1 MAALAAFPP
10 PQRGRMLGAVL
21 EASLRHFVETS
32 SGGSVV
38 RAQPATTGASRRT
51 WLLDVERGGE
61 RLELVLRV
69 DTGDGPLSGSELN
82 LAREAVVYRALQ
94 GRGVRIPKLHAAS
107 REALLIARAPG
118 SDAFASVLDAGRRA
132 AIVRDFFV
140 ALAEL
145 HGVNADRL
153 ALPGFAVPAD
163 GPDHARCDLDLWRRI
178 SAARIPPDPL
188 CEFAARWL
196 DASAPPADR
205 TVLCHGDA
213 GPGNFLFDGERV
225 TALLDWEFAHLGDPL
240 DDLAWVAVRAHL
252 LGGFGDLAEGFR
264 TWRDSSGMR
273 FDVARV
279 EYYRALVLLRM
290 AISCRLGLAHADAQR
305 GDTTVYRLLLPY
317 LRWLLPDALARAGCK
332 GPELDEFGEAGRDA
346 LERTPILASRARP
359 LEPLPIA

>member
-1 MAALAAFPP
+1 
-10 PQRGRMLGAVL
+10 MLDD
-21 EASLRHFVETS
+21 SLRRFIAIHTRGVVAKVEP
-32 SGGSVV
+32 V
-38 RAQPATTGASRRT
+38 ATGASRRT
-51 WLLDVERGGE
+51 WLVDVERDGHT
-61 RLELVLRV
+61 LELVLRV
-69 DTGDGPLSGSELN
+69 DDGDGPLSGSELD

-94 GRGVRIPKLHAAS
+94 GRGVRIPRLIAAS
-107 REALLIARAPG
+107 AKALLVERAPG
-118 SDAFASVLDAGRRA
+118 SDAFAGVLDPTRRA

-145 HGVNADRL
+145 HAVNTDRL

-178 SAARIPPDPL
+178 AGRAGSDAL
-188 CEFAARWL
+188 CDFAARWL

-213 GPGNFLFDGERV
+213 GPGNFLFEGERV

-252 LGGFGDLAEGFR
+252 LGGFGDLAHGFR
-264 TWRDSSGMR
+264 TWRDASGLR
-273 FDVARV
+273 LDVARV

-290 AISCRLGLAHADAQR
+290 AISCRIALAHADSQR
-305 GDTTVYRLLLPY
+305 SDTTVYRLLLPY

-332 GPELDEFGEAGRDA
+332 ASELGSFCEQGRDA
-346 LERTPILASRARP
+346 VERTPILAERARP
-359 LEPLPIA
+359 LEPLPAA

>member
-1 MAALAAFPP
+1 
-10 PQRGRMLGAVL
+10 VL
-21 EASLRHFVETS
+21 EASLRRFVETHT
-32 SGGSVV
+32 GGSVTQA
-38 RAQPATTGASRRT
+38 RPAAGGSSRRT
-51 WLLDVERGGE
+51 WLLDVERTDG

-69 DTGDGPLSGSELN
+69 DAGDGPFSGTELD

-107 REALLIARAPG
+107 REALLVARAQG

-132 AIVRDFFV
+132 AIVRDFFT

-145 HGVNADRL
+145 HAVNADRL

-163 GPDHARCDLDLWRRI
+163 GPDHARCGLDLWRRI
-178 SAARIPPDPL
+178 AARRMAPDHL

-196 DASAPPADR
+196 DSTAPPADR

-213 GPGNFLFDGERV
+213 GPGNFCFEGERV

-252 LGGFGDLAEGFR
+252 IGGFGDLAEGFR
-264 TWRDSSGMR
+264 TWRDVSGLR

-290 AISCRLGLAHADAQR
+290 AIACRLTLTHAEARHD
-305 GDTTVYRLLLPY
+305 DTSAYRLLLPY
-317 LRWLLPDALARAGCK
+317 LHWLLPDALARAGCK
-332 GPELDEFGEAGRDA
+332 TPELDEFIEAGRDG
-346 LERTPILASRARP
+346 LERTPALAPRARP
-359 LEPLPIA
+359 LEPLPLA

>member
-1 MAALAAFPP
+1 
-10 PQRGRMLGAVL
+10 VL
-21 EASLRHFVETS
+21 EANLRRFVETHT
-32 SGGSVV
+32 GGSVTQA
-38 RAQPATTGASRRT
+38 RPAATGASRRT
-51 WLLDVERGGE
+51 WLVDVEQGGA

-69 DTGDGPLSGSELN
+69 DTGVGPLSGSELD

-107 REALLIARAPG
+107 RDALLVARAPG
-118 SDAFASVLDAGRRA
+118 SEAFAAVADAGRRA

-145 HGVNADRL
+145 HAVNADRL

-178 SAARIPPDPL
+178 AAARVAPDPL

-196 DASAPPADR
+196 DACAPAADR

-213 GPGNFLFDGERV
+213 GPGNFLFEGERV

-264 TWRDSSGMR
+264 TWRDASGMR

-290 AISCRLGLAHADAQR
+290 AIACRLALAHAEGR
-305 GDTTVYRLLLPY
+305 RSDTTVYRLLLPY

-332 GPELDEFGEAGRDA
+332 GPELDEFSEAGRDA
-346 LERTPILASRARP
+346 LERTPVLAERARP
-359 LEPLPIA
+359 LEPLPLA